1 MIKQNITLFIHTQ
14 EVEIIINESD
24 MYLNQSIQQ
33 LNQTYES
40 L

>member
-1 MIKQNITLFIHTQ
+1 MIKQNVTLFIHTQ
-14 EVEIIINESD
+14 EVEVIINESD